1 MGAFNSYAA
10 VDRLESLAVQSCG
23 RNQVSPM
30 LQATA
35 GASLLYLGCQSTAA
49 GAGPSSAA
57 GLTLPDGRLNVGTH
71 LPLLAKRYKYLS
83 TLGEGVSAQVLLVE
97 DTFRPGQLV
106 TVKVMKRQHMYTG
119 HREVRALQFLHS
131 RLRNGAPAPGIVRL
145 LDTFTLGAHF
155 CLVLERL
162 HPRLLDWVAESA
174 ALPSLSASLPDL
186 RKIAYQLL
194 VTVAFLHLHGV
205 VHADIKPDN
214 LLLREPAGSP
224 SIAISLVDLGGAFS
238 TTETDMK
245 TLLAEVQTLPY
256 RAPEVAL
263 GLPCGCTIDEWSMGV
278 VLAEAALKR
287 PLFPCTSPIDLVQAM
302 AAQLGPLPAELVAAS
317 TLGQHYDLSSLVMPP
332 PPVGIS
338 DGGGNELIESRRNGA
353 GMLSYSTLLEV
364 LGSKAAASVTAGLAI
379 SSSVNSTVPHA
390 LRQLDPLFADLV
402 MGLLQYNPEKRL
414 HAKQALLHPFFSK
427 ISSLPAIFPELLVG
441 GPTTMSPTTQDQ
453 QQQRDIT
460 KAATTHPSATIAIR
474 ERQKRPLSAAAAPN
488 AVSKHRPAVNDS
500 SELAASVVFGDAVES
515 AGQAQQQQIATR
527 VQERQIESE
536 SGSGAMNK
544 RGTDSAAKKARRDR
558 GSGGGGGGNAGAPAA
573 DEVKRSKAKP
583 WWVV

>member
-10 VDRLESLAVQSCG
+10 LDRLESLAVQVSNS
-23 RNQVSPM
+23 NQVSPM

-35 GASLLYLGCQSTAA
+35 GASHLYLGCQSTAA
-49 GAGPSSAA
+49 GAGPSSTA

-119 HREVRALQFLHS
+119 HREVRALRFLHS
-131 RLRNGAPAPGIVRL
+131 RSHNGDPAPGIVRL

-174 ALPSLSASLPDL
+174 ALPSFSASLPDL

-194 VTVAFLHLHGV
+194 VTVAFLHSHGV

-214 LLLREPAGSP
+214 LLLREPAGAP
-224 SIAISLVDLGGAFS
+224 SLAIALVDLGGSFS
-238 TTETDMK
+238 TTEADMD

-263 GLPCGCTIDEWSMGV
+263 GLPCGSTVDEWSVGV

-287 PLFPCTSPIDLVQAM
+287 PLFPCTSPIDLVQTM
-302 AAQLGPLPAELVAAS
+302 AAQLGPLPAEVVAAS
-317 TLGQHYDLSSLVMPP
+317 TLGQNYDLSSLVMPP
-332 PPVGIS
+332 PHGSVS
-338 DGGGNELIESRRNGA
+338 GGGGVVEGSSNGT
-353 GMLSYSTLLEV
+353 GMLPHATLLEV
-364 LGSKAAASVTAGLAI
+364 LGSNAAATAKAGLAM
-379 SSSVNSTVPHA
+379 SSSLVAAVPHA

-402 MGLLQYNPEKRL
+402 MGLLQYNPKKRS
-414 HAKQALLHPFFSK
+414 HAKRALLHPFFSSL
-427 ISSLPAIFPELLVG
+427 SSLSAIFPELLVG
-441 GPTTMSPTTQDQ
+441 GSTTISPTAQDRRQ
-453 QQQRDIT
+453 QPVIT
-460 KAATTHPSATIAIR
+460 KAATTHPTATFSIL
-474 ERQKRPLSAAAAPN
+474 EGQTKPLLAAVAPI
-488 AVSKHRPAVNDS
+488 AVSKHRPPVHDS
-500 SELAASVVFGDAVES
+500 SEVAASVVFGDAVES
-515 AGQAQQQQIATR
+515 AGQAQQQQRANR
-527 VQERQIESE
+527 VQERQTVSE
-536 SGSGAMNK
+536 SGAMDK
-544 RGTDSAAKKARRDR
+544 TGTDSAAKRARRER
-558 GSGGGGGGNAGAPAA
+558 GSGSSNAGAAA
-573 DEVKRSKAKP
+573 AHEVKSSKAKP

>member
-10 VDRLESLAVQSCG
+10 TDRLESLSVQSYYS
-23 RNQVSPM
+23 NQVSPM
-30 LQATA
+30 LQATTGASHLYVGCQSSAA
-35 GASLLYLGCQSTAA
+35 GAS
-49 GAGPSSAA
+49 PSSTA

-119 HREVRALQFLHS
+119 HREVRALRFLHS
-131 RLRNGAPAPGIVRL
+131 RSHNEAPAPGIVRL

-174 ALPSLSASLPDL
+174 ALSSVSASLLDL

-224 SIAISLVDLGGAFS
+224 SLAISVVDFGGAFS
-238 TTETDMK
+238 TTETDMN
-245 TLLAEVQTLPY
+245 TLLAELQTLPY

-263 GLPCGCTIDEWSMGV
+263 GLPCGCTIDEWSIGV

-302 AAQLGPLPAELVAAS
+302 VSQLGPLPAELVAAS
-317 TLGQHYDLSSLVMPP
+317 TLGQNYDLSSLVMPP
-332 PPVGIS
+332 PGGVS
-338 DGGGNELIESRRNGA
+338 TGGGGGGGLAEISRNGV
-353 GMLSYSTLLEV
+353 GMLSHATLSEV
-364 LGSKAAASVTAGLAI
+364 LGSKAAEVMTADLAI
-379 SSSVNSTVPHA
+379 SSSLNATVPRA
-390 LRQLDPLFADLV
+390 LRQVDPLFADLV
-402 MGLLQYNPEKRL
+402 MGLLHYNPKKRL
-414 HAKQALLHPFFSK
+414 HAKQALLHPFFSR

-441 GPTTMSPTTQDQ
+441 GPTTVSPTAQEQ
-453 QQQRDIT
+453 QPVIT
-460 KAATTHPSATIAIR
+460 KAATTHPSATIAIL
-474 ERQKRPLSAAAAPN
+474 ERQKRPLSAAVAPI
-488 AVSKHRPAVNDS
+488 AVSKHRPAVHDS
-500 SELAASVVFGDAVES
+500 SELATSVVFGDAVES
-515 AGQAQQQQIATR
+515 AGQAEQQQRGAK
-527 VQERQIESE
+527 VQRHQTESE
-536 SGSGAMNK
+536 SGSGAMDK
-544 RGTDSAAKKARRDR
+544 RGTDSAVKKARRER
-558 GSGGGGGGNAGAPAA
+558 GSGGGNAGATAA
-573 DEVKRSKAKP
+573 HEIRRGKAKP